1 MPIQRTSSNII
12 YPATEELPACQ
23 QWGHLVEKEGLSLK
37 DAAKTHKVNLD
48 VLLKLNPALGP
59 QNKILSPFHDLVILP
74 KNFSKV
80 DGADV
85 CIRDNENNLLA
96 YNNKKYI
103 PSFVKEIVEE
113 WGQKFLNKLDEPEKS
128 AVSLELATFGPNSL
142 SFHVN
147 EEQSQ
152 ITNVKRKNSSFQFII
167 RSSKSDLTD
176 IDKAIRGA
184 FASLSDDKKGLIIVN
199 KTESIPAKNSFVVTF
214 TLPKAY

>member
-1 MPIQRTSSNII
+1 MPIQRTSSNIK

-59 QNKILSPFHDLVILP
+59 QNKVLSPFHDLVILP

-80 DGADV
+80 DGADI
-85 CIRDNENNLLA
+85 CIRDNENNLLS
-96 YNNKKYI
+96 YENRNYI

-113 WGQKFLNKLDEPEKS
+113 WGQNFLNKLDEPAKND
-128 AVSLELATFGPNSL
+128 VSLELATFGPNSL

-152 ITNVKRKNSSFQFII
+152 ITNVKRKNSSFKFII

-176 IDKAIRGA
+176 IDKKIREA
-184 FASLSDDKKGLIIVN
+184 FSSLSEDKRKFIIVS
-199 KTESIPAKNSFVVTF
+199 KTENNPAKNSLVITF
-214 TLPKAY
+214 TLPK